1 LNPVYKRAQGLTET
15 AMLRHWLSMLLRM
28 PLIHLNLIG
37 VLVGFQSCFKCIL
50 VGEKKWFSIG
60 MQLSVPQALSNSY
73 PLCSKIKNSQ
83 VNEV

>member
-1 LNPVYKRAQGLTET
+1 
-15 AMLRHWLSMLLRM
+15 MLRHWLSMLLRM

-37 VLVGFQSCFKCIL
+37 VLVGFQSRFKCIL

-60 MQLSVPQALSNSY
+60 MQLSVPQVLSNSY